1 MLNLHEVATVV
12 KSTVVHWNRT

>member
-1 MLNLHEVATVV
+1 MLREVATVV